1 MLRFVIVV
9 PVLLLAVAACG
20 SDDQA
25 GSGFDGP
32 SGGAAPE
39 SSGGRSGGLA
49 QISVDERLIVREG
62 SIRLSVEDVPQTA
75 SDITGIVE
83 AEGGWVQSV
92 SIDGPEGQDGATV
105 VVRVPV
111 DRFDAFMSAV
121 RLLAVLVLSEQASS
135 DDVTEEYVDQDARL
149 RNLQRTEIQL
159 LALMD
164 RAGSIEDILR
174 VQTQLTT
181 VGRDIETLQGR
192 LQFLERSA
200 AESRIEVTLRG
211 SRSAVPLIDR
221 GWDAFETVRS
231 AVRGLTGLLRVLADV
246 AIFLVVFSPIWGGVL
261 ALVIWLRR
269 RPPRWWKLLWG
280 PTRN

>member
-1 MLRFVIVV
+1 M
-9 PVLLLAVAACG
+9 
-20 SDDQA
+20 
-25 GSGFDGP
+25 
-32 SGGAAPE
+32 
-39 SSGGRSGGLA
+39 A

-231 AVRGLTGLLRVLADV
+231 AVRGLTGLLQVLADL